1 MCLLSAYK
9 VKYPISFFL
18 LRGANESAAV
28 TRVSPFYDE
37 CKRCY
42 NVSIWKAFNNMFNCL
57 PVAAIVGKK
66 IFAVHGGLSPDLES
80 MESIRKIERPIDV
93 SVVPIAVLM
102 WHVAR

>member
-1 MCLLSAYK
+1 
-9 VKYPISFFL
+9 
-18 LRGANESAAV
+18 
-28 TRVSPFYDE
+28 
-37 CKRCY
+37 
-42 NVSIWKAFNNMFNCL
+42 MFNCL